1 MKTWIT
7 VENLDNGK
15 ATLKPGVKRQCPA
28 CGAHFYDLGKRPVVC
43 PRCKAQVDIQR
54 RKSAAKPAAEPEPA
68 AAPPVRKGPAP
79 RWSAEQAAAL
89 DHVGRWLKKGD
100 QPVFRLFGY
109 AGAGKTTLAR
119 HVAEHAPGK
128 AAFAAFT
135 GKAALVLRGKGCAGA
150 TTIHSLIYTASEAD
164 DGRPSFTLNKDGPA
178 SRAALIVIDECSMV
192 DEELARDLLSF
203 DKPILVLGD
212 PAQLPP
218 IKGAGFFTEGQPDV
232 MLTEIHRQAQ
242 DNPIIRLAHA
252 IREGREVAYG
262 AYGETRVIRRD
273 AIDGGTVM
281 AADQVL
287 VGLNKTRRAYNA
299 RMRELSGR
307 AGLTP
312 AVDEKLVCLRN
323 DHERGLLNGGLWRVA
338 KSVGMVNDYAR
349 MTLRPEEDSARDPL
363 PVAVHRAFFEGTEAN
378 LPYPIRRESDEFD
391 FGYALTVHKSQGSQ
405 WDDVVLFDE
414 SYAFREHRARWL
426 YTGVT
431 RAAKRLTLVR

>member
-1 MKTWIT
+1 
-7 VENLDNGK
+7 
-15 ATLKPGVKRQCPA
+15 LKPGVKRQCPA

-54 RKSAAKPAAEPEPA
+54 RRKAPPKAAKPAPAPEPV
-68 AAPPVRKGPAP
+68 AAPRVRRAAP
-79 RWSAEQAAAL
+79 HWSPEQAGAL
-89 DHVGRWLKKGD
+89 DRVGKWLKDED

-119 HVAEHAPGK
+119 HVADHASGK

-135 GKAALVLRGKGCAGA
+135 GKAALVLRGKGCTGA
-150 TTIHSLIYTASEAD
+150 TTIHSLIYTADEAE

-192 DEELARDLLSF
+192 DEDLGRDLLSF
-203 DKPILVLGD
+203 GKPILVLGD

-218 IKGAGFFTEGQPDV
+218 IKGAGFFTDAEPDV

-252 IREGREVAYG
+252 IREGRDVAHG
-262 AYGETRVIRRD
+262 VYGESRVIRRNEID
-273 AIDGGTVM
+273 AETVM
-281 AADQVL
+281 GADQVL

-299 RMRELSGR
+299 RMRQLLGR

-312 AVDEKLVCLRN
+312 LQDEKLVCLRN
-323 DHERGLLNGGLWRVA
+323 DHEKGLLNGGLWRVA
-338 KSVGMVNDYAR
+338 KAVGMSHDFAR
-349 MTLRPEEDSARDPL
+349 LTLRPEDDPAREPL
-363 PVAVHRAFFEGTEAN
+363 SVAVHRAFFEGGEAD
-378 LPYPIRRESDEFD
+378 LPYPIRRTSDEFD
-391 FGYALTVHKSQGSQ
+391 YGYALTVHKAQGSQ